1 MKKRERAGKGDR
13 GGARKSEAQT
23 AHFIRDMEEQ
33 TPFAYAFVKSQNRNM
48 YRRMM
53 QYKRE
58 LDAERSAR
66 AGAERELRARADCLG
81 AMDRSWAAVE
91 VDLVATLRALGVAD
105 AACGDLLSATAA
117 GGVALA
123 ALPAP
128 PPPTPGDDDDAEAA
142 SREAASA
149 AASLLDA
156 RAKRCA
162 DACRGVEAAWRA
174 AAARAPGDA
183 GAVEAAV
190 RDADQRRAAAEHA
203 AGLARGRAVQLES
216 AVIDLKK
223 QRDAAQKRADLA
235 EREHKITP
243 YPEKLAAA
251 AAPAPEPDA
260 KRARTEAAAA
270 PPAAPAAGGAAA
282 EEAARLRARVADLE
296 EQVSGAFETRIQLKM
311 AVDAGVQAFSALE
324 SSKAMEVAEARH
336 ACLAEHANGR
346 DLKAALSDAEARAT
360 RFAGDRDANKADRDA
375 AAGDADRSRARVAV
389 AEALGRGAAR
399 DALGEW
405 AEKLEAT
412 AAARR
417 SAEEARDAAAARADA
432 AALAAD
438 GLRKALE
445 VERARADET
454 VALNGGL
461 EAQLEA
467 AARREA
473 IVAAPPPEEGEVDDD
488 QATAGATNEGLRDA
502 LKRTEEVNRSLLE
515 EVDATATTFTDLRD
529 QNKRLLD
536 RAGALDACY
545 RATLSD
551 VAAARSAAKREVAAR
566 DALKA
571 KVDHTEYVVNE
582 MKQLLNARST
592 VAEDLE
598 REHGLAVA
606 NAAAATSEVGHLKG
620 QLAAARL
627 EQDAAARDL
636 DVARGQLKRF
646 HEDLSAKLADETT
659 AKARVQDQ
667 LKAME
672 RKHTKLEGQLSRS
685 VDDLRKEKHRNGA
698 GTDET
703 TRSMI
708 RDLREKI
715 ACNVCN
721 DREKTTCLTRC
732 MHVFCRECVDQVI
745 ETRSRKCPACHKP
758 FGASD
763 VKEIYFCA

>member
-58 LDAERSAR
+58 LDAERSA
-66 AGAERELRARADCLG
+66 LARA
-81 AMDRSWAAVE
+81 S
-91 VDLVATLRALGVAD
+91 LRR
-105 AACGDLLSATAA
+105 
-117 GGVALA
+117 
-123 ALPAP
+123 LPRRHGPVVGRRRVAP
-128 PPPTPGDDDDAEAA
+128 PP
-142 SREAASA
+142 R
-149 AASLLDA
+149 
-156 RAKRCA
+156 R
-162 DACRGVEAAWRA
+162 
-174 AAARAPGDA
+174 DA
-183 GAVEAAV
+183 GAAEAAV

-203 AGLARGRAVQLES
+203 AASPGPGGAARVGGHRPQE
-216 AVIDLKK
+216 
-223 QRDAAQKRADLA
+223 AARRRERADLGA
-235 EREHKITP
+235 RAQDHP
-243 YPEKLAAA
+243 YPEKLAAQS
-251 AAPAPEPDA
+251 APAPEPDA

-282 EEAARLRARVADLE
+282 EEAAARVADLE

-311 AVDAGVQAFSALE
+311 AVDAG
-324 SSKAMEVAEARH
+324 
-336 ACLAEHANGR
+336 
-346 DLKAALSDAEARAT
+346 AALSDAEARAK
-360 RFAGDRDANKADRDA
+360 RFAGDRDANAADRDA
-375 AAGDADRSRARVAV
+375 AAGDADRSRRRR
-389 AEALGRGAAR
+389 RGAGRAR

-445 VERARADET
+445 
-454 VALNGGL
+454 
-461 EAQLEA
+461 LEA

-488 QATAGATNEGLRDA
+488 QATAGATNEGLRMRA
-502 LKRTEEVNRSLLE
+502 KRTEEVNRSLLE

-545 RATLSD
+545 RATPGRRG
-551 VAAARSAAKREVAAR
+551 ASAAREVAAR

-698 GTDET
+698 GTDEIS
-703 TRSMI
+703 RSTI